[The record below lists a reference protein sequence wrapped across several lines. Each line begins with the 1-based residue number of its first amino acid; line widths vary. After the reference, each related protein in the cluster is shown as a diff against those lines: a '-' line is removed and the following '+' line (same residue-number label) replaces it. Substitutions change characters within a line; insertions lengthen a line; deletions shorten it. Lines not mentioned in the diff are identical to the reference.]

1 VVREARQGRVQPPQL
16 DEEPGPCPYL
26 PPSPAHPQA
35 FAHHWVAPQ
44 PSSDPARGEQ
54 QGIPDDVF
62 HGRPVIGTY
71 VYSVGG
77 VRCSSVRLQLPD
89 DGDDGGAPHAGIC
102 NTWSELTPC
111 NAHFRKIAEWVKRGV
126 WEMGGF
132 PLEFPVMSLGAP
144 LFQPSP
150 PPGAA

>member
-1 VVREARQGRVQPPQL
+1 M
-16 DEEPGPCPYL
+16 
-26 PPSPAHPQA
+26 
-35 FAHHWVAPQ
+35 
-44 PSSDPARGEQ
+44 
-54 QGIPDDVF
+54 
-62 HGRPVIGTY
+62 
-71 VYSVGG
+71 
-77 VRCSSVRLQLPD
+77 RCSSVRLQTPD
-89 DGDDGGAPHAGIC
+89 DADDGGATARAHRTHAGIC

-144 LFQPSP
+144 LFQPSAP